1 MQAQLIDNVNR
12 TLRDDLVMSIKS
24 GSRVSIYAFQQLRE
38 QLNGFKGLLDRMSHL
53 CRGKSETILEL
64 CRKLN
69 AETRDGQRMGTYSH
83 LLGDAVSSRIKV
95 KESTD
100 LFSFLDS
107 DSSSLFGNEVRGLDD
122 FEFICFL
129 IIR

>member
-1 MQAQLIDNVNR
+1 
-12 TLRDDLVMSIKS
+12 MSIKS
-24 GSRVSIYAFQQLRE
+24 GSRVSIAAASFSIYAYQELRE
-38 QLNGFKGLLDRMSHL
+38 QLNDPKDLLNRTRHP
-53 CRGKSETILEL
+53 CRGKSEPLLEL
-64 CRKLN
+64 CRKLY
-69 AETRDGQRMGTYSH
+69 AETCDGQRMGTYSH

-100 LFSFLDS
+100 LFSFLDN